1 MQAELNPITFAFTL
15 KQSKKSF
22 VVLIFL
28 ILLSTGLRFF
38 YFKWQNVLSWDTM
51 GYYLYLPSQFIYN
64 DLDLSQK
71 VWLDSS
77 IEKYNSTATLYQT
90 FKAENGKWVFRYP
103 IGLSILNAPFFF
115 VADRIASGSDQ
126 FERVGFS
133 LVYQFFW
140 VLGGLF
146 YGMLGLF
153 YVRKVLLEYFSDGLS
168 AILFLLITLATNLIE
183 QLTLANGGVHNF
195 LFALLSFALWQSIQ
209 WHKTYK
215 LKYLLALAAALGLT
229 AISRPTEILFIIVPV
244 FWNVYNKTSLLAKM
258 SLLQK
263 HYKQILLALCVGFLF
278 VSPQLLYWKSIT
290 DSWVYYSYKDAG
302 VGFDW
307 FNPHT
312 FDFLFSY
319 RKGWLVY
326 NPIVLLAFF
335 GLFMLWNKQKPLF
348 VPFLVFL
355 GLAIYVAST
364 WTDWA
369 YGGGSYSCRPMVSS
383 YALWAICLGVFYNSL
398 KNKYLRIGILVLSF
412 SLMCLNLFQFWQFSR
427 GILHNVRTTKAYY
440 WKVFLKTETQ
450 PEYERYLSVSRSV
463 YAYETL
469 KNETEYRKTTL
480 LDTSFNQNDVLQ
492 PSQIFLPLLEVPY
505 KSLSQD
511 EYFWIRASA
520 EVKANDSL
528 DSEYPLLVV
537 HFTYKDKPYKYVS
550 SENQSTAAKRGK
562 SQVLSIDYMSPQYRS
577 SKDKLKV
584 YLWYRGKDTARIKS
598 AKIELFEAAGN
609 SE

>member
-1 MQAELNPITFAFTL
+1 MKRN
-15 KQSKKSF
+15 SKSLGVF
-22 VVLIFL
+22 LFL
-28 ILLSTGLRFF
+28 ILFSSGLRFF
-38 YFKWQNVLSWDTM
+38 YFRWQNVLSWDTM

-71 VWLDSS
+71 QWLDSA

-115 VADRIASGSDQ
+115 VADAIAKNSSLFQRD
-126 FERVGFS
+126 GFS

-153 YVRKVLLEYFSDGLS
+153 YLRKILLTYFSDALT
-168 AILFLLITLATNLIE
+168 ALLLLLITLATNLIE

-195 LFALLSFALWQSIQ
+195 LFAMLSFALWQTIV
-209 WHKTYK
+209 WHNTYK
-215 LKYLLALAAALGLT
+215 LKNILAVAASLGLMV
-229 AISRPTEILFIIVPV
+229 ICRPTELLFVLVPV
-244 FWNVYNKTSLLAKM
+244 FWNVYDKTSFTDKLNCLRKY
-258 SLLQK
+258 
-263 HYKQILLALCVGFLF
+263 YKQLILAFFVGFLF
-278 VSPQLLYWKSIT
+278 VSPQLLYWKNIT
-290 DSWVYYSYKDAG
+290 GSWVYYSYKDAG

-312 FDFLFSY
+312 YEFLFSY
-319 RKGWLVY
+319 KKGWFVY
-326 NPIVLLAFF
+326 NPIMLLAIA
-335 GLFMLWNKQKPLF
+335 GLFMLIKKQRALF
-348 VPFLVFL
+348 VPFFL
-355 GLAIYVAST
+355 FLALAIYVAST

-383 YALWAICLGVFYNSL
+383 YALWAICLGVFYETF
-398 KNKYLRIGILVLSF
+398 KNKNIRAGILVFSF
-412 SLMCLNLFQFWQFSR
+412 LLMGLNLFQFWQFSR

-440 WKVFLKTETQ
+440 WKVFLKTETKA
-450 PEYERYLSVSRSV
+450 EYEKYLSVARSV

-469 KNETEYRKTTL
+469 VNETEYKKTTV
-480 LDTSFNQNDVLQ
+480 LDTSFSQNGVLHA
-492 PSQIFLPLLEVPY
+492 SQVFLPLLEVPY

-520 EVKANDSL
+520 GVEANDSL
-528 DSEYPLLVV
+528 DLEYPLLVV

-550 SENQSTAAKRGK
+550 SENQSAAAKRGK
-562 SQVLSIDYMSPQYRS
+562 SQVLSVDYMSPQYRS
-577 SKDKLKV
+577 STDKLKV
-584 YLWYRGKDTARIKS
+584 YLWYRGKDTARIQS